1 MDEILYQDDELWHVE
16 GRKVHDP
23 RVLAWLEVDPRDR
36 SSVTQTL
43 SGADPDPAESIS
55 IERYEPQHVELTAH
69 LQTPGLVVLADVYF
83 PGWELTI
90 DGVAT
95 RVLRA
100 NRAMRGALVSAGTHR
115 LVYSYRPKSLL
126 VGAVL
131 SGIGL
136 VVFVILLVRR
146 PS

>member
-1 MDEILYQDDELWHVE
+1 M
-16 GRKVHDP
+16 
-23 RVLAWLEVDPRDR
+23 
-36 SSVTQTL
+36 
-43 SGADPDPAESIS
+43 
-55 IERYEPQHVELTAH
+55 
-69 LQTPGLVVLADVYF
+69 VLADVFY

-115 LVYSYRPKSLL
+115 LVYSYRPRSLL
-126 VGAVL
+126 VGAAV

-136 VVFVILLVRR
+136 VAFMFLLVRR
-146 PS
+146 AS